1 MEGEERD
8 WRRNANA
15 SKIRWEI
22 NSMAREEE
30 KRREEEEEGEASE
43 GEKRS
48 QRMAGGCGRMEE
60 GRSARFTPLE
70 PFPVPPPPAIPAS
83 PPRPGGG
90 TLLPLPG
97 RHLLGD
103 FPRHLREG
111 ANETLG
117 VGIDPRRRPGD
128 ARSKTPGL
136 PGARERH
143 RSSR

>member
-1 MEGEERD
+1 
-8 WRRNANA
+8 
-15 SKIRWEI
+15 
-22 NSMAREEE
+22 MARGLIGSRKNTPRQRATQTVEKTSDGGQ
-30 KRREEEEEGEASE
+30 KRRRRREASE
-43 GEKRS
+43 GEAAAKNGWRLWKD
-48 QRMAGGCGRMEE
+48 GGRKV
-60 GRSARFTPLE
+60 RSAHPLRTIPRF
-70 PFPVPPPPAIPAS
+70 PPAVRA
-83 PPRPGGG
+83 G